1 MQVDIYSSGVLMNLP
16 KDCGLPASGMRDTDV
31 AE

>member
-1 MQVDIYSSGVLMNLP
+1 MLVDNFSSGVLMNLP
-16 KDCGLPASGMRDTDV
+16 KDSGLPASGMGDTDS